1 MDVVMPQMGESI
13 AEGTIVKWLKKPG
26 DPVEKDEPLFE
37 ISTDKVDAEIPS
49 PSAGTLQEILVPE
62 GNTVEVN
69 TVVARIAAAGA
80 AKPTAETKPSPA
92 AEPKGE
98 TKPSPGPAPE
108 PGRPEPAK
116 PSVPAPTAPKAP
128 PPAPKSPP
136 PPSPTPGVRAVREP
150 VAASASAT
158 GVATLEER
166 VRTKSSPLVRKMAAE
181 HEADITQIHG
191 TGIHGR
197 VTKQDFERHLE
208 TIDAAASA
216 PAAPVEQPAPATE
229 REARPTPPRAATA
242 PAPARTYTPAAG
254 DRVEPMSVMR
264 LKIAEH
270 MIESRRTSAHVQTF
284 WEIDASHLDRLRREH
299 GEQFLQRNGVK
310 LTYTAFIAKAT
321 CDALKAVPIMNSS
334 LSGTDTIYHGALN
347 LGIAV
352 ALDWGLIVPVI
363 KNAGDMNISGLAR
376 AITDL
381 AGRARSKRLSPDEVT
396 GGTFTITNPGVYGG
410 LFGCPIINQ
419 PQVGILGVG
428 AVEKRAVVI
437 EDAIAIRPM
446 SYLSLSFDHRVID
459 GATAE
464 KFMGELKKSLLAI
477 NESAL

>member
-26 DPVEKDEPLFE
+26 DAVEKDEPLFE

-49 PSAGTLQEILVPE
+49 PGSGTLQEILVPE

-80 AKPTAETKPSPA
+80 EKSAAGPAPAPATAKPAAETKPTPTPA
-92 AEPKGE
+92 AEP
-98 TKPSPGPAPE
+98 T
-108 PGRPEPAK
+108 RPEPAK
-116 PSVPAPTAPKAP
+116 PSVPSPTAPKAP
-128 PPAPKSPP
+128 PAPAPKSPPSP
-136 PPSPTPGVRAVREP
+136 PPSPTPGVRGAREP
-150 VAASASAT
+150 VGAS
-158 GVATLEER
+158 GVATLEDR

-181 HEADITQIHG
+181 HDADITQMHG

-208 TIDAAASA
+208 AIEAAASA
-216 PAAPVEQPAPATE
+216 APAESAPPQAAPAARPAP
-229 REARPTPPRAATA
+229 PRTAPA
-242 PAPARTYTPAAG
+242 PAPARTYAPMAG

-284 WEIDASHLDRLRREH
+284 WEIDVSHLDRLRREH
-299 GEQFLQRNGVK
+299 GDQFLQRNGVK

-321 CDALKAVPIMNSS
+321 CDALKAIPIMNSS
-334 LSGTDTIYHGALN
+334 LSGTEIVYHGAIN

-376 AITDL
+376 SITDL

-428 AVEKRAVVI
+428 AVEKRPVVI
-437 EDAIAIRPM
+437 DDAIAIRPM
-446 SYLSLSFDHRVID
+446 NYLSLSFDHRVID

-464 KFMGELKKSLLAI
+464 QFMGELKKSLLAI

>member
-1 MDVVMPQMGESI
+1 MGESI

-26 DPVEKDEPLFE
+26 DTVEKDEPLFE

-80 AKPTAETKPSPA
+80 AKPAAETKPAPSAEKPAAETKPSPA
-92 AEPKGE
+92 PP
-98 TKPSPGPAPE
+98 PSG
-108 PGRPEPAK
+108 PEPAK
-116 PSVPAPTAPKAP
+116 PSVPSPTAPKAPP

-136 PPSPTPGVRAVREP
+136 PPSPTPGVRADREP
-150 VAASASAT
+150 AVTQAT

-181 HEADITQIHG
+181 HDADITQMHG

-208 TIDAAASA
+208 TIEAATSA
-216 PAAPVEQPAPATE
+216 VPAPVAEPAPV
-229 REARPTPPRAATA
+229 ARPTPPRAAPAAAPAAARTFA
-242 PAPARTYTPAAG
+242 PAPG
-254 DRVEPMSVMR
+254 DRVEPMTIMR

-284 WEIDASHLDRLRREH
+284 WEMDVAHLERLRKEH

-321 CDALKAVPIMNSS
+321 CDALKAVPVMNAS
-334 LSGTDTIYHGALN
+334 LSGTEIVYHGAIH

-363 KNAGDMNISGLAR
+363 KHAGDMNISGLAR
-376 AITDL
+376 SITDL

-419 PQVGILGVG
+419 PQLGILGVG
-428 AVEKRAVVI
+428 AVEKRPVVI

-464 KFMGELKKSLLAI
+464 RYMGELKKSLLAI

>member
-1 MDVVMPQMGESI
+1 
-13 AEGTIVKWLKKPG
+13 
-26 DPVEKDEPLFE
+26 
-37 ISTDKVDAEIPS
+37 
-49 PSAGTLQEILVPE
+49 
-62 GNTVEVN
+62 VEVN
-69 TVVARIAAAGA
+69 TIVARIAAAGA
-80 AKPTAETKPSPA
+80 AAPSGETKPAPAAETPSAETKP
-92 AEPKGE
+92 
-98 TKPSPGPAPE
+98 GPP
-108 PGRPEPAK
+108 PDTSKPEPAK
-116 PSVPAPTAPKAP
+116 PSVPSPTAPKP
-128 PPAPKSPP
+128 PPTPAPKSPP
-136 PPSPTPGVRAVREP
+136 PPAPTPPSPSAPTPGVRASQTAAAREP
-150 VAASASAT
+150 VEARGT

-181 HEADITQIHG
+181 HDADITQIQG

-208 TIDAAASA
+208 SVEAAVSAPPAPAEQPAAPAAQPARPAPARPA
-216 PAAPVEQPAPATE
+216 PAAPAPA
-229 REARPTPPRAATA
+229 A
-242 PAPARTYTPAAG
+242 ARTFAAAAGPG

-284 WEIDASHLDRLRREH
+284 WEIDFSHLDRLRREH

-321 CDALKAVPIMNSS
+321 CDALKAVPIVNSS
-334 LSGTDTIYHGALN
+334 VSGTEIVYHGAIN

-352 ALDWGLIVPVI
+352 ALDWGLIVPVV
-363 KNAGDMNISGLAR
+363 KNAGDMNTSGLAR

-419 PQVGILGVG
+419 PQVAILGVG
-428 AVEKRAVVI
+428 AVEKRPVVI
-437 EDAIAIRPM
+437 EDAIAIHPM
-446 SYLSLSFDHRVID
+446 CYLSLSFDHRVID
-459 GATAE
+459 GSVAE
-464 KFMGELKKSLLAI
+464 MFMGELKKSLLAL